1 MDIFGTSSKIEE
13 IESDVEET
21 TEQLQEVQNRD
32 NKLQEAVEQLQQ
44 DIETSN
50 ILKEK
55 KIERSEEKKEL
66 SERIDDYKSKVQ
78 ELENQVNEAIEANE
92 DSASILHSLELLG
105 EEVQEGLEILA
116 DRQLVI
122 EKCKEQ
128 LAEIMEKLNMA
139 ASFSESSSAV
149 SSEAASNR
157 GESKARNP
165 FIESLRY
172 DTSGNE
178 RDKKDPSTSSSSEDT
193 AVTGQQER
201 ERTRTTDW
209 ERDDGLISNICNAW
223 NGMVNNQSEPEES
236 DDTAVI
242 RNQILAG
249 SEDPCISQFGWR
261 AKQKEY
267 TLEEDLKEVNPGF
280 YTGDERK
287 TRNCQRCVIAFE
299 ARLRGADV
307 RATDRI
313 LNGTDTLPIMNHPDG
328 WPSCFKNPVLTPC
341 FGNTGLDTGTK
352 VLGEMKN
359 FGDGARAIVRVQW
372 HNTITVKGS
381 DGKKHSYI
389 VDTSSGTPVLK
400 DLVTRTTVNPN
411 SVFPG
416 HDLSDGFMIREITNP
431 FNPNMKEVQL
441 VSKKSGTSL
450 AVVKGGGGHVFTAI
464 QKGGKTIFCEPQS
477 GCIIQRPELYFAAAK
492 SDMTHVMRIDNLE
505 FSERAK
511 DCCQSV

>member
-1 MDIFGTSSKIEE
+1 MDILGTGSKIEE

-21 TEQLQEVQNRD
+21 TEQLQEVHNRE
-32 NKLQEAVEQLQQ
+32 NKLQDAVEKLQQ

-55 KIERSEEKKEL
+55 KNERSEEKKEL
-66 SERIDDYKSKVQ
+66 LERIDDYKSKVQ

-116 DRQLVI
+116 DRQIVI

-128 LAEIMEKLNMA
+128 LKEIMEKLNMA
-139 ASFSESSSAV
+139 ASFSESSSES
-149 SSEAASNR
+149 SSESASNS

-172 DTSGNE
+172 DPSGNGQ
-178 RDKKDPSTSSSSEDT
+178 DKKDLSTSSSSEDT
-193 AVTGQQER
+193 DVKGQQER
-201 ERTRTTDW
+201 ERSHTTSR
-209 ERDDGLISNICNAW
+209 ERDDGLISSICSAW
-223 NGMVNNQSEPEES
+223 KGMMNDQSEPEEA
-236 DDTAVI
+236 DDAAVI
-242 RNQILAG
+242 HNQILAG
-249 SEDPCISQFGWR
+249 SQDPCISQFGWK
-261 AKQKEY
+261 AKQKDY

-287 TRNCQRCVIAFE
+287 TRNCQRCAVAFE

-328 WPSCFKNPVLTPC
+328 WPSCFKNSVLIPC
-341 FGNTGLDTGTK
+341 FGNTGLDTGAK
-352 VLGEMKN
+352 VMSEMKN
-359 FGDGARAIVRVQW
+359 FGDGARAIVRVQR
-372 HNTITVKGS
+372 HNTITVTGPDGS
-381 DGKKHSYI
+381 KHSYI
-389 VDTSSGTPVLK
+389 VDTSGGTTVLK
-400 DLVTRTTVNPN
+400 DLITRNSVNP
-411 SVFPG
+411 SSIFPG
-416 HDLSDGFMIREITNP
+416 HDLSDGLVTREITNP
-431 FNPNMKEVQL
+431 FNPNIKEVQL
-441 VSKKSGTSL
+441 VSKKTGASL

-464 QKGGKTIFCEPQS
+464 QKGGKTIFCEPQ
-477 GCIIQRPELYFAAAK
+477 GGYVIQRPELYFVTAK

-505 FSERAK
+505 FTDRAR